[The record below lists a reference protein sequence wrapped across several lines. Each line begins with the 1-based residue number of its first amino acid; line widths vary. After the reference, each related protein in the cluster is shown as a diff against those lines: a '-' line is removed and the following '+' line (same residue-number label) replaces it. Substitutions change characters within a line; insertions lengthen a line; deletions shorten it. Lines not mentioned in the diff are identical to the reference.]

1 MPPASN
7 LARYSTRI
15 IMEHPKTASHVF
27 VGVLAFAFGSIV
39 TSNIYSFLSSRKRI
53 GDRENAGASRE
64 FNDLSF
70 FYGDEKALTTVERN
84 CSHLPGDFY
93 GQLVRDCIVAC
104 VDCVIV
110 RVNAV
115 NDTKQCILVERK
127 DEPMKGEWWFPGGRM
142 FKGETFFDAALRK
155 CKEETGLKGNAV
167 QILTCTNT
175 FFPTSSWDIEGIK
188 GTQTMNAVVL
198 VEVADGSEVLL
209 DKTSDRFRWT
219 STDPDD
225 FSTREEDK
233 YIVNALNH
241 LKAWNNTFKRAD

>member
-1 MPPASN
+1 
-7 LARYSTRI
+7 
-15 IMEHPKTASHVF
+15 MEHPKTASHVF
-27 VGVLAFAFGSIV
+27 VGLLAFAFGSIV

-127 DEPMKGEWWFPGGRM
+127 DEPMKVIGGGGGNEERSDEPNEAKM
-142 FKGETFFDAALRK
+142 CRRFVIALYPAK
-155 CKEETGLKGNAV
+155 
-167 QILTCTNT
+167 
-175 FFPTSSWDIEGIK
+175 
-188 GTQTMNAVVL
+188 
-198 VEVADGSEVLL
+198 
-209 DKTSDRFRWT
+209 
-219 STDPDD
+219 
-225 FSTREEDK
+225 
-233 YIVNALNH
+233 
-241 LKAWNNTFKRAD
+241 